1 MISISLCMIV
11 RDEEKVLGRCLD
23 SVREL
28 ADEII
33 IVDTGSR
40 DRKKEIAGKYT
51 DKIYDFRWE
60 DDFSAARN
68 FAFARASGAY
78 CMWMDADDVMP
89 ESSRKPFLELKASL
103 TSETDVVMM
112 PYETAFDER
121 GKTVFSYYRERI
133 VKNHPCFRFQG
144 KVHEVIPLKG
154 KIKKADIPIE
164 HRKEDTKDSD
174 RNLQIY
180 EKMEKAGEVFDCRML
195 YYYGRELIA
204 HGRYEEG
211 LRRMEQF
218 LDRPEGW
225 LENKIDATR
234 QMALCY
240 YRMGNERQA
249 FNALVSG
256 FLYDV
261 PRGETCCDL
270 GRHFLDRGQYEKAA
284 YWYRRALEGKK
295 DPKSGAFIQEECYG
309 FLPAIS
315 LCVCYDRMGEREKAE
330 QYNELAGYYKPYSEY
345 YLQNKEYFKMQQSP
359 EMEKVQ
365 T

>member
-1 MISISLCMIV
+1 MYFSEDLKEIRIGMPQVLNTILAVCIIAFVSEHSHVNISLI
-11 RDEEKVLGRCLD
+11 
-23 SVREL
+23 
-28 ADEII
+28 
-33 IVDTGSR
+33 
-40 DRKKEIAGKYT
+40 
-51 DKIYDFRWE
+51 
-60 DDFSAARN
+60 
-68 FAFARASGAY
+68 
-78 CMWMDADDVMP
+78 
-89 ESSRKPFLELKASL
+89 
-103 TSETDVVMM
+103 
-112 PYETAFDER
+112 
-121 GKTVFSYYRERI
+121 
-133 VKNHPCFRFQG
+133 
-144 KVHEVIPLKG
+144 
-154 KIKKADIPIE
+154 
-164 HRKEDTKDSD
+164 
-174 RNLQIY
+174 
-180 EKMEKAGEVFDCRML
+180 
-195 YYYGRELIA
+195 
-204 HGRYEEG
+204 EEG
-211 LRRMEQF
+211 SKVIQEL
-218 LDRPEGW
+218 L

>member
-1 MISISLCMIV
+1 
-11 RDEEKVLGRCLD
+11 
-23 SVREL
+23 
-28 ADEII
+28 
-33 IVDTGSR
+33 
-40 DRKKEIAGKYT
+40 
-51 DKIYDFRWE
+51 
-60 DDFSAARN
+60 
-68 FAFARASGAY
+68 
-78 CMWMDADDVMP
+78 
-89 ESSRKPFLELKASL
+89 
-103 TSETDVVMM
+103 MM